1 MVTSHLEPK
10 TTGPRGLEERERDR
24 ELARTNHIAMLGAMR
39 VAAVVLVACT
49 LAARPSLSL
58 ATQLAESAA
67 AIDAELQE
75 RGAVGAN
82 LAAFWRF
89 QKTATTTTTTAD
101 GSAAT
106 VYVDDVHG

>member
-1 MVTSHLEPK
+1 
-10 TTGPRGLEERERDR
+10 
-24 ELARTNHIAMLGAMR
+24 MLGAMR
-39 VAAVVLVACT
+39 VAAVVLVTCT

-67 AIDAELQE
+67 AMDAELQE

-89 QKTATTTTTTAD
+89 QKTATTTTTAD

>member
-1 MVTSHLEPK
+1 
-10 TTGPRGLEERERDR
+10 LEEREREREKERER
-24 ELARTNHIAMLGAMR
+24 ELTRTNHIVKLGAMR

-49 LAARPSLSL
+49 LTARPSLSL
-58 ATQLAESAA
+58 ATQLADSAA
-67 AIDAELQE
+67 AIDGELQE

-89 QKTATTTTTTAD
+89 QTTATTTTTAHR
-101 GSAAT
+101 SAAT